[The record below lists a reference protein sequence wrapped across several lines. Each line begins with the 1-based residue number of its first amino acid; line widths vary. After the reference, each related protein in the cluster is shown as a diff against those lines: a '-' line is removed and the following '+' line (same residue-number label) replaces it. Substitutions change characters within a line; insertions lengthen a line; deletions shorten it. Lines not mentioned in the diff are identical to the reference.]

1 MTANTGFMSTT
12 INTESPQAVHAKQAA
27 DAQAAQ
33 DAAAPKWSSTAV
45 IHNTVTR
52 STFAAGNRDETVT
65 PDTQQVTNGDD
76 RGAVDAGGQLI
87 ARNANGRT
95 LSSAEVRP
103 DSIITIAGIDTSIR
117 AALAAGLIAET
128 ATGYAPVGEAL
139 GTGNDDSNT
148 GNNPNKPAN
157 DAPVAIEALDAES
170 EALISNVVSKVTDGD
185 RASGVRTMI
194 DNGVLT
200 QDITNRMATQLGMTP
215 QQVTEKAAQL
225 DRAFRDQAAKVV
237 GSNSEAV
244 FQWARNNAANDLK
257 MAVLSHVNDGS
268 TAGYKELAT
277 RYTESIPEHSPQL
290 LNAAIG
296 MGLVNRERD
305 GTFTV
310 NHPKSGRVSWKVALR
325 TGLIKV

>member
-1 MTANTGFMSTT
+1 MPDHNSFQIT
-12 INTESPQAVHAKQAA
+12 SPQEAQSLKETAA
-27 DAQAAQ
+27 AQAAK

-52 STFAAGNRDETVT
+52 STFAAGNRDETIT
-65 PDTQQVTNGDD
+65 LDTQQVTSGDD
-76 RGAVDAGGQLI
+76 RGAADAGGQLI

-95 LSSAEVRP
+95 LSREEVRP
-103 DSIITIAGIDTSIR
+103 NSIITIAGIDTSIR

-128 ATGYAPVGEAL
+128 PTGYVPVGEAR
-139 GTGNDDSNT
+139 GTGNSNE
-148 GNNPNKPAN
+148 GNDPNKAAPT
-157 DAPVAIEALDAES
+157 DAPAIEPLDPVS
-170 EALISNVVSKVTDGD
+170 EATISEVVSKVTDGD

-194 DNGVLT
+194 DNGVLSE
-200 QDITNRMATQLGMTP
+200 DITNRMATQLGLTP

-225 DRAFRDQAAKVV
+225 DTAFRAQAARVV

-244 FQWARNNAANDLK
+244 FSWARSHAANDLK
-257 MAVLSHVNDGS
+257 LAVLDHVNNGTTS
-268 TAGYKELAT
+268 GYKELAT

-310 NHPKSGRVSWKVALR
+310 NHPQSGKVAWKVALR